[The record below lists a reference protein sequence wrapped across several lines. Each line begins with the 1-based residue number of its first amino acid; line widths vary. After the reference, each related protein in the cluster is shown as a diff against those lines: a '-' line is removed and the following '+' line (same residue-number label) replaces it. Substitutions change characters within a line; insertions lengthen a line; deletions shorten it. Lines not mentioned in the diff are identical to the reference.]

1 MVPGIGQGQAQV
13 AQIFTKSRLTSQNVF
28 FFLIVMKDQ
37 NAKITP
43 TASQPK
49 QF

>member
-13 AQIFTKSRLTSQNVF
+13 AQIFTKSRLTSQNAF
-28 FFLIVMKDQ
+28 FSIVMKDQ